1 VATNHQDDNL
11 LPVHSALFVDFDNI
25 YITLAQQ
32 DSQAAQ
38 QFAAN
43 PDRWLAWLEQRLPV
57 TWLQNRAWRRRILVR
72 RCYLNPQSFAAFRP
86 YFIRSAFE
94 VIDCPPLTRQGKT
107 STDIHLVMDILDA
120 LDYPTRFDEFIILSG
135 DADFTPVLLRLRKHD
150 RYSAVLS
157 VGYVSPAYKA
167 SCDYLI
173 PQDTFVKDALGIS
186 YQEEEAGAQVR
197 GNDVSRAS
205 AAVLSKM
212 AARLYDAAALADGIE
227 ASDLPAVYKEFAEF
241 RQGNRWLG
249 FLSLRNLTQAI
260 VTQRDTLMIVD
271 EDPWRVVRAHPSA
284 AVEEVPVASKEQSET
299 PPKESRLE
307 ELTRL
312 YPDLAPLAWKVHQ
325 LTDTPFLLPD
335 HYAVLLQQ
343 LARTVNEQG
352 YQMSQTAK
360 TVRDRCVE
368 RGAPVAR
375 SHVNFVLIGI
385 GYGGHYLGQDL
396 PEDPINLGDVLVQNT
411 INLCHSAQFHP
422 SEAEA
427 AQIRTWIMGALQ

>member
-1 VATNHQDDNL
+1 VATDHQEQNL
-11 LPVHSALFVDFDNI
+11 QPVHSALFVDFDNI
-25 YITLAQQ
+25 YITLEQQ

-43 PDRWLAWLEQRLPV
+43 PDRWLAWLEQQLPV
-57 TWLQNRAWRRRILVR
+57 PWLQNRAWRRRILVR

-94 VIDCPPLTRQGKT
+94 VTDCPPLTRQGKT

-173 PQDTFVKDALGIS
+173 PQDTFIRDALGIN
-186 YQEEEAGAQVR
+186 YQEEEAAAQVR
-197 GNDVSRAS
+197 GNDVSRAA
-205 AAVLSKM
+205 AAVLGKM
-212 AARLYDAAALADGIE
+212 AARLYEAAADVDGIE

-241 RQGNRWLG
+241 NKGSRWLG

-260 VTQRDTLMIVD
+260 VAQRDSLAIVED
-271 EDPWRVVRAHPSA
+271 DPWRVTRVQPPADGEAPA
-284 AVEEVPVASKEQSET
+284 APKERPVT
-299 PPKESRLE
+299 PPKESRLDE
-307 ELTRL
+307 FARR
-312 YPDLAPLAWKVHQ
+312 YPDLAPLALKVHQ
-325 LTDTPFLLPD
+325 LTDTPCLLPD
-335 HYAVLLQQ
+335 HYAILLQQ

-352 YQMSQTAK
+352 YHMSQTAK

-375 SHVNFVLIGI
+375 SHVNFVLIGLS
-385 GYGGHYLGQDL
+385 YSGHYLGRDL
-396 PEDPINLGDVLVQNT
+396 PEDPLKLGEVLVQNT
-411 INLCHSAQFHP
+411 INLCHSAQFDP
-422 SEAEA
+422 SDAEA
-427 AQIRTWIMGALQ
+427 AQIRDWIMGALQ